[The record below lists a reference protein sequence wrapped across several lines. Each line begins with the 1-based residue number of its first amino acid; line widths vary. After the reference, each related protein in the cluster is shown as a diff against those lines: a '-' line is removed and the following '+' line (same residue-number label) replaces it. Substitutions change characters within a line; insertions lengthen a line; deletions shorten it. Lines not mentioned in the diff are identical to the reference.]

1 MSFQDH
7 ALRVCKNNVIKYI
20 ERYTGF
26 LIFFIENNES
36 IPIFFSSD
44 TIIFGLHEKI
54 QSEVGKIHDITFQ
67 DGKISG
73 QISILNFYSN
83 LKSELQ
89 DVNEI
94 RAIDT
99 EYLKDFKLN
108 PVYTSGT
115 NFMNFIIKIAD
126 LFEFHRLE
134 LKDGSYLPLSVSPT
148 SKWGH
153 YYKLNLAIVRYLATE
168 KTFYE
173 SVGFKPTD
181 AKEYRLET
189 KYLDDIKM
197 IKISMIINKINESNR
212 EKFISFFI
220 KEHRLR
226 VNEITLD
233 YTELTELNELIGDKT
248 VQDVFISFHK
258 RESLLSNKQ
267 ISIIF
272 YLLCHVYE
280 RINNF
285 KQLCYYLNL
294 YEEPL
299 DSDDS
304 SSS

>member
-7 ALRVCKNNVIKYI
+7 ALRVCKNNAIECI
-20 ERYTGF
+20 ERYKGF
-26 LIFFIENNES
+26 IMFFNENDER
-36 IPIFFSSD
+36 IPIFFSND

-54 QSEVGKIHDITFQ
+54 QSELGKIYDIVFQ
-67 DGKISG
+67 DDKIIG
-73 QISILNFYSN
+73 QVDILNFYSN

-89 DVNEI
+89 DINEI
-94 RAIDT
+94 RVVDG
-99 EYLKDFKLN
+99 EYLKGFKVN
-108 PVYTSGT
+108 SIYTSGT
-115 NFMNFIIKIAD
+115 NFMNFIIKIAE

-134 LKDGSYLPLSVSPT
+134 LKDGSYLPLLVSPT

-173 SVGFKPTD
+173 GVGFEPID
-181 AKEYRLET
+181 EKEYRQET

-197 IKISMIINKINESNR
+197 IKISMIINKINEINR

-220 KEHRLR
+220 KELKLR

-233 YTELTELNELIGDKT
+233 YVELNELNELIGDKT
-248 VQDVFISFHK
+248 VQDVFISFYK
-258 RESLLSNKQ
+258 RENLVNNKQ

-272 YLLCHVYE
+272 YLLCYVYE

-285 KQLCYYLNL
+285 KQLSYYLNL
-294 YEEPL
+294 HEEPL

-304 SSS
+304 YSL